1 MAAVAVSSAAMAQV
15 TVTGNLGFD
24 VRSDTTKAGV
34 KTSGNAVN
42 TGAVRFTVAEDLGGG
57 LKASAFTEIAMRG
70 RTATTGTSRD
80 AALTLSGGFGSITA
94 GAVEAGNGI
103 VGLGQGGAPVIGMDG
118 SVLDGGTNVDIITY
132 AFPALVPGLGL
143 SVSTMDLTGA
153 NSQTGSITQVAAT
166 FKVGGLSLAAD
177 HADYKKFADVAAE
190 NGLMATVGETELA
203 PITSSTTL
211 AATNTVVRPYTK
223 ASYGVDSRSRVSVG
237 YDLGV
242 AKIGAGYQTKSYN
255 TAGQRDNVQ
264 TVMGLSIPMGAIT
277 VGVVGATSKTDGATT
292 KTTGTEYGLSYALSK
307 RTSIAVAAQS
317 YKVTGEAS
325 TKANR
330 VRLNHS
336 F

>member
-1 MAAVAVSSAAMAQV
+1 MAQV

-177 HADYKKFADVAAE
+177 HADYKKFADV
-190 NGLMATVGETELA
+190 TELA
-203 PITSSTTL
+203 GQCAPATGAITALSTAT
-211 AATNTVVRPYTK
+211 AACTGGTVVRAFRA
-223 ASYGVDSRSRVSVG
+223 ASYGVDSRTRVSVG

-330 VRLNHS
+330 VRLNHN